1 MFCISIN
8 YKKADLNFRKNFAF
22 TPDIQQEILSV
33 LTNENDISQCVLLC
47 TCNRTELYFCGND
60 SSYSTAEKI
69 LAKYGNINIENLIP
83 YIMSFDGEN
92 AISHLFRVAGGIDSM
107 VIGEDEI
114 LGQTKNAYAFAKQCG
129 TTGYEINMIFQSAV
143 TCAKKIKTQ
152 TMLSKTSVSTATLA
166 ANEAARLGKDKTVLV
181 IGATGKIGSTVL
193 KNLVSHKNLNVIAT
207 SRHHGSDLNLTENDS
222 NISIVN
228 YDRRYEYMDIADCI
242 ISATSSPHYT
252 VTAYDMKKNVKNNK
266 NRLFI
271 DLAVPSDID
280 KSIVNIDG
288 VRLIDIDYFEQLARK
303 NNLEKAESV
312 TSAKNIISEEI
323 DTLKKDLMFH
333 DFLPFVENL
342 KSYISNNSSETV
354 LYKLKSSLN
363 AEQFSAVLDVLRNCA
378 EQV

>member
-22 TPDIQQEILSV
+22 TPEIQREILSV
-33 LTNENDISQCVLLC
+33 LTDSNDISQCVLLC

-60 SSYSTAEKI
+60 NSYLFAENT
-69 LAKYGNINIENLIP
+69 LAKYGKINAEELIP

-114 LGQTKNAYAFAKQCG
+114 LGQTKTAYAFAKQCG
-129 TTGYEINMIFQSAV
+129 TTGYEINMIFQSAI

-207 SRHHGSDLNLTENDS
+207 SRHHGSDLNLMQNNS
-222 NISIVN
+222 NVSIVD
-228 YDRRYEYMDIADCI
+228 YDRRYEYMDSADCI

-252 VTAYDMKKNVKNNK
+252 VTAYDIKKNVKNNK

-280 KSIVNIDG
+280 KSIVNIGG
-288 VRLIDIDYFEQLARK
+288 VRLIDIDYFERLARK

-323 DTLKKDLMFH
+323 DVLKKDLIFH
-333 DFLPFVENL
+333 NFLPCLENL
-342 KSYISNNSSETV
+342 KLYISNNSAETV
-354 LYKLKSSLN
+354 LYKLKASLS
-363 AEQFSAVLDVLRNCA
+363 AEQFSAVIDVLKNCA
-378 EQV
+378 GQV

>member
-22 TPDIQQEILSV
+22 QPDIQREILSV
-33 LTNENDISQCVLLC
+33 LTDNNNISQCVLLC
-47 TCNRTELYFCGND
+47 TCNRTELYFCGDNN
-60 SSYSTAEKI
+60 SYLIAENT
-69 LAKYGNINIENLIP
+69 LAKYGKTNTEELIP
-83 YIMSFDGEN
+83 YIMNFDGDS
-92 AISHLFRVAGGIDSM
+92 AISHLFKVAGGIDSM

-114 LGQTKNAYAFAKQCG
+114 LGQTKNAYYFAKQCG
-129 TTGYEINMIFQSAV
+129 TTSYEINMIFQSAIA
-143 TCAKKIKTQ
+143 CAKKIKTQ

-166 ANEAARLGKDKTVLV
+166 ANEAAKLGKDKTVLV

-207 SRHHGSDLNLTENDS
+207 SRHHGSDLNLTENTS
-222 NISIVN
+222 NISIID
-228 YDRRYEYMDIADCI
+228 YDRRYEYMDSADCI

-252 VTAYDMKKNVKNNK
+252 VTAYDIKKNVKHNK

-280 KSIVNIDG
+280 KSIANIGG

-312 TSAKNIISEEI
+312 TSARNIITEEI
-323 DTLKKDLMFH
+323 DVLKKDLIFH
-333 DFLPFVENL
+333 DFLPCLENL
-342 KSYISNNSSETV
+342 KSYISDNSAETV
-354 LYKLKSSLN
+354 LYKLKSSLS
-363 AEQFSAVLDVLRNCA
+363 AEQFSAVIDVLKNCA
-378 EQV
+378 GQV